1 MGAAHARHAGPEG
14 GHLSDAATVVG
25 RIEASLS
32 TGGFTVDR
40 GSVAGREAVIARRS
54 EFRMR
59 WMATRLHTFVMVAD
73 FTADATPDVL
83 DRFLSD
89 AVQYAITAKGGMPR
103 GLQTGTCA
111 VAVAVTGAGE
121 AGDWAVRP
129 HGRRFAAMSFPVLVD
144 VGAKRVT
151 HPPRMA
157 MGAVYVPYLKQLVQE
172 HVVPSVG

>member
-1 MGAAHARHAGPEG
+1 M
-14 GHLSDAATVVG
+14 G

-32 TGGFTVDR
+32 TGGFTVDH
-40 GSVAGREAVIARRS
+40 GSVAGREAVIARKS
-54 EFRMR
+54 EFRLR
-59 WMATRLHTFVMVAD
+59 WMGTRLHTFVVVAD

-89 AVQYAITAKGGMPR
+89 SVQYAITAKGGMPR

-111 VAVAVTGAGE
+111 VTVAVTGSAGE
-121 AGDWAVRP
+121 AGDWAVKP

-144 VGAKRVT
+144 VATKQVS

-157 MGAVYVPYLKQLVQE
+157 IGAVYVPYLKELVRE
-172 HVVPSVG
+172 HVVPSVS